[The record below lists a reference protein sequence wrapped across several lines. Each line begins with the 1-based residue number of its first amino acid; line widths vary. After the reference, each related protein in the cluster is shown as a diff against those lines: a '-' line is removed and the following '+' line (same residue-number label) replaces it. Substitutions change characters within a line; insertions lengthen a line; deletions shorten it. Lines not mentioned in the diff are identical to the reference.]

1 MSNVYDY
8 VIVKIKINKLKKM
21 LPKIQHDREKEFLKK
36 HMPKYMHFYDY
47 FLKKLF
53 PFLSNF
59 KDSIAWKVI
68 HNGMSFYV
76 SKDRPQDGMFM
87 SVSFQANNKLKFS
100 FYYED
105 DEEDSDLER
114 KSREGRNEDH
124 MWYYV
129 EDLEFD
135 KELAKLIIKSFKE
148 KVSYL
153 NQKDQE
159 Q

>member
-21 LPKIQHDREKEFLKK
+21 LPKIDHKREKEFLKK
-36 HMPKYMHFYDY
+36 HMPKYLHFYNY

-53 PFLSNF
+53 PFLENF
-59 KDSIAWKVI
+59 KDGIAWKVI

-76 SKDRPQDGMFM
+76 SEERPQDGMFM

-100 FYYED
+100 FYYEG
-105 DEEDSDLER
+105 DEEDSDLSR
-114 KSREGRNEDH
+114 KSREGRNKDH
-124 MWYYV
+124 IWYYV

-135 KELAKLIIKSFKE
+135 KELASLIVKSYKE
-148 KVSYL
+148 KVIYL
-153 NQKDQE
+153 NQKDE
-159 Q
+159 EE

>member
-21 LPKIQHDREKEFLKK
+21 LPKIEHKREKEFLKK
-36 HMPKYMHFYDY
+36 HMPKYLHFYNY
-47 FLKKLF
+47 FQKKLF
-53 PFLSNF
+53 PFLESF
-59 KDSIAWKVI
+59 KNQIAWKVI

-76 SKDRPQDGMFM
+76 SNNRPQDGMFM

-100 FYYED
+100 FYYEG
-105 DEEDSDLER
+105 DEEDTDLLRE
-114 KSREGRNEDH
+114 SREGRNEDH

-135 KELAKLIIKSFKE
+135 KELAKLIVESYKE
-148 KVSYL
+148 KVKYL
-153 NQKDQE
+153 NQKDKE
-159 Q
+159 D

>member
-21 LPKIQHDREKEFLKK
+21 LKKINHDREKEFLKK
-36 HMPKYMHFYDY
+36 HMPRYLHFYDY

-53 PFLSNF
+53 PFLENF
-59 KDSIAWKVI
+59 RDNISWKVI

-76 SKDRPQDGMFM
+76 SKDRKQDGMFM

-100 FYYED
+100 FYC
-105 DEEDSDLER
+105 EEDQEESDFLRE
-114 KSREGRNEDH
+114 SREGRNEDH

-135 KELAKLIIKSFKE
+135 KELAKLIIKSYKE
-148 KVSYL
+148 KIKYL
-153 NQKDQE
+153 NEKDSDS
-159 Q
+159 